1 MDGVVRR
8 IDSAYDTLGRL
19 TTVTSR
25 NGVTAA
31 SIAVNQVIPERQF
44 GGPAAGALS
53 SGPQSPSSK
62 SNASPM
68 IRIHPFAA
76 LRPPFAHAAEVASDP
91 YDVIS
96 PAEARERAAG
106 KPRSFLHVVRSEIDL
121 PAATD
126 DHAPEVYAQA
136 SRNLQQMIAA
146 GTLVRDPAPGL
157 YLYRQVREGKAQ
169 TGIVCCV
176 EAAQYDSGEIR
187 KHEKTR
193 PDKEDDRTRH
203 LLVTACHAEP
213 VFLCFRGRGGI
224 VGGAETLAARIAAE
238 ATGEPLFDFVAPDGV
253 KHTGWKLADAA
264 AYLDAFR
271 RLDLLYIADGHH
283 RSAGGSRAAAA
294 SAAKNPRH
302 SGHEEYGRFMAVVFP
317 HDQLRILPY
326 NRVVKD
332 LNGLSPEQF
341 LERLQSVGVVKPA
354 AAGTPAACG
363 ELLVF
368 VNGGWWSLAFP
379 PASIDRTDPIASL
392 DVSLLQDRV
401 LAPIL
406 GIGDPRTD
414 TRIEFVGGIR
424 GTPELEQRAGTKGVA
439 FSMHPTSPDELLA
452 VADAGQIMPPKS
464 TWFEPKLRSGL
475 FVHEFERIPGAADG

>member
-1 MDGVVRR
+1 
-8 IDSAYDTLGRL
+8 
-19 TTVTSR
+19 
-25 NGVTAA
+25 
-31 SIAVNQVIPERQF
+31 
-44 GGPAAGALS
+44 
-53 SGPQSPSSK
+53 
-62 SNASPM
+62 M

-76 LRPPFAHAAEVASDP
+76 LRPPSDHAAEVASDP

-96 PAEARERAAG
+96 TAEARERAAG

-121 PAATD
+121 PPETD
-126 DHAPEVYAQA
+126 DHAPVVYEQA

-157 YLYRQVREGKAQ
+157 YLYRQIREGAAQ

-176 EAAQYDSGEIR
+176 EAVQYDSGEIR

-213 VFLCFRGRGGI
+213 VFLCFRDRPGI
-224 VGGAETLAARIAAE
+224 VPDSGTLAARIAAD
-238 ATGEPLFDFVAPDGV
+238 AAGEPLFDFTAPDGV
-253 KHTGWKLADAA
+253 RHTGWMISAPDDYLA
-264 AYLDAFR
+264 AFR
-271 RLDLLYIADGHH
+271 GLDLLYIADGHH

-302 SGHEEYGRFMAVVFP
+302 SGGEEYGRFLAVVFP

-332 LNGLSPEQF
+332 LHGHTPEQF
-341 LERLQSVGVVKPA
+341 LESLRRVGDVRPA
-354 AAGTPAACG
+354 AAGTPAVSG
-363 ELLVF
+363 EVLVF
-368 VNGGWWSLAFP
+368 VGGGWWAFTF
-379 PASIDRTDPIASL
+379 PADSIDRTDPIASL

-424 GTPELEQRAGTKGVA
+424 GTAELEQRAGSGGVA

-452 VADAGQIMPPKS
+452 VADAGEIMPPKS

-475 FVHEFERIPGAADG
+475 FVHEFERIPGAAST

>member
-1 MDGVVRR
+1 
-8 IDSAYDTLGRL
+8 
-19 TTVTSR
+19 
-25 NGVTAA
+25 
-31 SIAVNQVIPERQF
+31 
-44 GGPAAGALS
+44 
-53 SGPQSPSSK
+53 
-62 SNASPM
+62 M

-76 LRPPFAHAAEVASDP
+76 LRPPAQHAAEVASDP

-96 PAEARERAAG
+96 TAEARERAAG

-121 PAATD
+121 PPETD
-126 DHAPEVYAQA
+126 DHAPEVYARA
-136 SRNLQQMIAA
+136 AHNLQQMIAA
-146 GTLVRDPAPGL
+146 GTLVRDPAPSL
-157 YLYRQVREGKAQ
+157 YLYRQIREGKAQ
-169 TGIVCCV
+169 TGVVCCV

-213 VFLCFRGRGGI
+213 VFLCFRDRPGLVPAAG
-224 VGGAETLAARIAAE
+224 TLAARIAAD
-238 ATGEPLFDFVAPDGV
+238 ATGEPLFDFIAPDGV
-253 KHTGWKLADAA
+253 QHTGWRVADAG

-271 RLDLLYIADGHH
+271 HLDLLYIADGHH

-294 SAAKNPRH
+294 SAANNPSH
-302 SGHEEYGRFMAVVFP
+302 SGGEEYGRFLAVVFP
-317 HDQLRILPY
+317 HAQLRILPY

-332 LNGLSPEQF
+332 LHGLSAEQF
-341 LERLQSVGVVKPA
+341 LEKLRGLGRLEPA
-354 AAGTPAACG
+354 AAGTPAARG
-363 ELLVF
+363 TALVF
-368 VNGGWWSLAFP
+368 VNGSWWSLTFP
-379 PASIDRTDPIASL
+379 HESIDRTDPIASL

-414 TRIEFVGGIR
+414 QRIEFVGGIR
-424 GTPELEQRAGTKGVA
+424 GTAELERRAGKTGVA

-452 VADAGQIMPPKS
+452 VADAGEIMPPKS

-475 FVHEFERIPGAADG
+475 FVHEFERIAAAAQG

>member
-1 MDGVVRR
+1 
-8 IDSAYDTLGRL
+8 
-19 TTVTSR
+19 
-25 NGVTAA
+25 
-31 SIAVNQVIPERQF
+31 
-44 GGPAAGALS
+44 
-53 SGPQSPSSK
+53 
-62 SNASPM
+62 M

-76 LRPPFAHAAEVASDP
+76 LRPPSEHAAEVASDP

-96 PAEARERAAG
+96 TAEARERAAG

-121 PAATD
+121 PPETD
-126 DHAPEVYAQA
+126 DHAPVVYEQA
-136 SRNLQQMIAA
+136 ARNLQQMIAT
-146 GTLVRDPAPGL
+146 GTLLRDPAPGL

-213 VFLCFRGRGGI
+213 VFLCFRDRAGI
-224 VGGAETLAARIAAE
+224 SAGSGTLAAQIAAD
-238 ATGEPLFDFVAPDGV
+238 ATGTPLFDFIAPDGV
-253 KHTGWKLADAA
+253 QHTGWKVPDEA

-271 RLDLLYIADGHH
+271 ALDLLYIADGHH

-294 SAAKNPRH
+294 SAAHNPGRT
-302 SGHEEYGRFMAVVFP
+302 GREEYGRFLAVVFP

-332 LNGLSPEQF
+332 LHGLSPQQF
-341 LERLQSVGVVKPA
+341 LDSLRRVGTVKPA
-354 AAGTPAACG
+354 AAGTPAARG
-363 ELLVF
+363 EVLVF
-368 VNGGWWSLAFP
+368 VAGGWWSLTFP
-379 PASIDRTDPIASL
+379 PASIDRADPIASL

-414 TRIEFVGGIR
+414 QRIEFVGGIR
-424 GTPELEQRAGTKGVA
+424 GTPELERRAGPSGVA

-452 VADAGQIMPPKS
+452 VADAGEIMPPKS

-475 FVHEFERIPGAADG
+475 FVHEFERIAGAATA